1 VHKEI
6 LTNPL
11 TPDLAMDPDAFQA
24 KRQELLAEAR
34 NLTKLTLEILKDK
47 VATDQEYEQ
56 ARMHEQNT
64 EETYRE
70 AEALKAQLETQVKR
84 T

>member
-1 VHKEI
+1 
-6 LTNPL
+6 
-11 TPDLAMDPDAFQA
+11 MDPDAFQA